1 MADPGGGKR
10 LAQIDAEALH
20 QAAGEVRLLGF
31 QSGGRER
38 SISANGRRHQGYR
51 NHMPGVFHRF
61 GRFTIVQGRSSVK
74 PRSENPGDL

>member
-1 MADPGGGKR
+1 MAYPGYGKR

-20 QAAGEVRLLGF
+20 QAAGKVRLLGF

-61 GRFTIVQGRSSVK
+61 GRFTIVQRRSSVK
-74 PRSENPGDL
+74 PGGENPGDL